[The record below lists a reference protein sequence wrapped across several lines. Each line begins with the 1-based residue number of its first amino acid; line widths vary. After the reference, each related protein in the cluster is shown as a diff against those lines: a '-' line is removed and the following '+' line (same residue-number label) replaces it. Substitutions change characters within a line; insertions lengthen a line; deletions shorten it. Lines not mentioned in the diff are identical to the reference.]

1 MVSLQA
7 KIAEQQE
14 EIRLM
19 KKERE
24 QALEVA
30 QNYAACTHEDVCL
43 RVAQSELE
51 LAKLRETMKKERKQ
65 FKELKN
71 QKETLL
77 DQLRELYSKL
87 NDKDKELN
95 TIAGNYQQLIKDGEE
110 KIKELALENRKLER
124 ERWDLMKMA
133 RDTSERSVAMRS
145 QFEEKLQSL
154 QVWYT
159 NCTLK
164 NGSHVQT
171 TNLYRKLRN
180 VDL

>member
-1 MVSLQA
+1 MITLQA
-7 KIAEQQE
+7 KIAELQDD
-14 EIRLM
+14 IRQM
-19 KKERE
+19 KRERE

-30 QNYAACTHEDVCL
+30 RNYESCAHEDVCL
-43 RVAQSELE
+43 RVAQTELE
-51 LAKLRETMKKERKQ
+51 LSKLRESMKKERKQ
-65 FKELKN
+65 FRELKN

-133 RDTSERSVAMRS
+133 RDTSERSVTMRS
-145 QFEEKLQSL
+145 QFEDKIQSL
-154 QVWYT
+154 QVW
-159 NCTLK
+159 CF
-164 NGSHVQT
+164 
-171 TNLYRKLRN
+171 
-180 VDL
+180 

>member
-1 MVSLQA
+1 MITLQA
-7 KIAEQQE
+7 KIAELQE
-14 EIRLM
+14 EIRQM
-19 KKERE
+19 KKGHE

-30 QNYAACTHEDVCL
+30 KNYESCTHEDVCL
-43 RVAQSELE
+43 RVAQTELE
-51 LAKLRETMKKERKQ
+51 LFKLRESMKKERKQ
-65 FKELKN
+65 FREVKN

-133 RDTSERSVAMRS
+133 RDTSERSVTMRS
-145 QFEEKLQSL
+145 QFEEKIQSL
-154 QVWYT
+154 QVTIICWS
-159 NCTLK
+159 LLMF
-164 NGSHVQT
+164 SHQA
-171 TNLYRKLRN
+171 KAF
-180 VDL
+180 